1 VWSEALARQ
10 VRAETLRF
18 IPGGP
23 PVVYEYRIA
32 RDGQGRPERDS
43 DGKVVVAFGTEAH
56 ATPEQW
62 KDVKRYWT
70 LLRVAKKL
78 PGTSRLL
85 WK

>member
-1 VWSEALARQ
+1 
-10 VRAETLRF
+10 AETQRH
-18 IPGGP
+18 ISGGP

-32 RDGQGRPERDS
+32 RDRQGRPERDG
-43 DGKVVVAFGTEAH
+43 DGRGVVAFGTESH

-62 KDVKRYWT
+62 KTVKRYWT
-70 LLRVAKKL
+70 LLRIAKKL

>member
-1 VWSEALARQ
+1 MVGAWSG
-10 VRAETLRF
+10 VRRKRAPYL
-18 IPGGP
+18 GGP
-23 PVVYEYRIA
+23 PVVYDTALHGR
-32 RDGQGRPERDS
+32 QGRPKRDG
-43 DGKVVVAFGTEAH
+43 DGKVVVAFGTENH

-70 LLRVAKKL
+70 LLRIAKKL